1 MNRSTITLSLF
12 VLVMLAG
19 CSAPQP
25 QHQMKLG
32 ASVDALA
39 EQQTLNPLASEE
51 NGTKIHGMLDGP
63 TGVNILSTYRSD
75 ISKPQAV
82 RNEIQVN
89 IGN

>member
-1 MNRSTITLSLF
+1 MNRLITTLSLLLLV
-12 VLVMLAG
+12 VLSG

-25 QHQMKLG
+25 QHHMRLG
-32 ASVDALA
+32 AGAEALA
-39 EQQTLNPLASEE
+39 TEQAFNPMASEE
-51 NGTKIHGMLDGP
+51 NGTQIHGTLDGN

-75 ISKPQAV
+75 ISKPQEV

>member
-1 MNRSTITLSLF
+1 MNRSTTALSICI
-12 VLVMLAG
+12 LVMLTG

-32 ASVDALA
+32 ASVEVLA
-39 EQQTLNPLASEE
+39 EQQTFNPQASEE

-75 ISKPQAV
+75 ISKPQSV